1 MDLDFASIEST
12 HQGEQSSGML
22 SPSLDDA
29 HYLTHTQRVSLSS
42 PSHPSTNLRPVLWL
56 GIQIADD
63 TASSP
68 VPRKQ
73 LISIQALH
81 TASQATYLNTTTWSK
96 PMPCS
101 AARSMYLPHA
111 QDFCARQSHV
121 TRLTLRLCGRHA
133 AFTLWHF
140 KLSYTQNPSYW
151 VSGTGRF
158 QPRHD

>member
-68 VPRKQ
+68 VPPQ
-73 LISIQALH
+73 TINFDSSIAYSLPGNLSEHNNMVQTHALLSSSQHVPPACSGLLRAPVTCHSTYATIMRPSCGLHFVAFQAVIYTKSVLLGFGNGKIP
-81 TASQATYLNTTTWSK
+81 ASA
-96 PMPCS
+96 
-101 AARSMYLPHA
+101 
-111 QDFCARQSHV
+111 
-121 TRLTLRLCGRHA
+121 
-133 AFTLWHF
+133 
-140 KLSYTQNPSYW
+140 
-151 VSGTGRF
+151 
-158 QPRHD
+158 